1 MMTAAITPPLLKIDN
16 LRTYFYA
23 RSKHSFVRAVDGV
36 SLEVGHSETVGVV
49 GESGSGKS
57 IAAMSVMGL
66 ISAGPGVIGGSIKF
80 ASHRVQKN
88 LLEGLDQFVK
98 VEEQHGRVMVVHK
111 DDSGWQNASERIMGS
126 LRGKE
131 IAMIFQNPRA
141 SLNPYITV
149 GEQLTEAIRLHTAN
163 KSPKESTE
171 RALYWLERVKIDS
184 PRLRFDSYPSAM
196 SGGMCQ
202 RAMIAMALSSE
213 PSLLIADEPT
223 TGLDATIQSK
233 IVDLM
238 EELKSETGISTLLI
252 SHDISVI
259 SRLADRV
266 AVMYGGAV
274 VEYGSAQL
282 VLGEDASIKHPYTAA
297 LLASV
302 PSEQKIRDKDNLQT
316 IDGDVL
322 DTINVPPGCRFF
334 ARCNQVTPEIKEK
347 CATHH
352 PDLREIAPGHQVR
365 CWRFNG

>member
-1 MMTAAITPPLLKIDN
+1 MMNAPMTQPLLKIDN
-16 LRTYFYA
+16 LRTYFYS
-23 RSKHSFVRAVDGV
+23 RSKQSFVRAVDGV
-36 SLEVGHSETVGVV
+36 SLEVGQRETVGVV

-66 ISAGPGVIGGSIKF
+66 ISAGPGVIGGSIHF
-80 ASHRVQKN
+80 ASSRVQKN
-88 LLEGLDQFVK
+88 LLEGLDSFVK
-98 VEEQHGRVMVVHK
+98 IKEENCRVMAVSK
-111 DDSGWQNASERIMGS
+111 DKSGWQKASERLMHG

-149 GEQLTEAIRLHTAN
+149 GEQITESIRLHTCN
-163 KSPKESTE
+163 KSVKEARE
-171 RALYWLERVKIDS
+171 RAIYWLEQVKIDS
-184 PRLRFDSYPSAM
+184 PRLRFNSYPSAM

-238 EELKSETGISTLLI
+238 GELKSETGISTLLI

-259 SRLADRV
+259 SRLSDRV

-274 VEYGSAQL
+274 VEYGSAKL
-282 VLGEDASIKHPYTAA
+282 VLDMGAAVKHPYTAA

-302 PSEQKIRDKDNLQT
+302 PSEQKIRDRDNLQT
-316 IDGDVL
+316 IEGDVL
-322 DTINVPPGCRFF
+322 DTINVPAGCRFF

-347 CATHH
+347 CASHH
-352 PDLREIAPGHQVR
+352 PELREVAPGHQMR
-365 CWRFNG
+365 CWRF